1 MKYKELLYKGW
12 CQKKGSNF
20 LDQMEG
26 WSFKNYEKKEEM
38 FAIPPFPQKKSRGGI
53 NPVLENSGTF
63 SDTLLTC
70 KG

>member
-12 CQKKGSNF
+12 CQKKGSHF

-38 FAIPPFPQKKSRGGI
+38 FAIPPFPQKKIAGGEQKNSRGA
-53 NPVLENSGTF
+53 NNKNSRGAN
-63 SDTLLTC
+63 
-70 KG
+70 K

>member
-12 CQKKGSNF
+12 CQKKGSHF

-38 FAIPPFPQKKSRGGI
+38 FAIPPFPQKKIAGGDKPSSWKFR
-53 NPVLENSGTF
+53 NFFWHPPYL
-63 SDTLLTC
+63 
-70 KG
+70 